1 MRKKYR
7 KRGTA
12 LLVGLVLAVS
22 QPAASLL
29 PAVPA
34 CRIRPEGETRKPFQ
48 SPLLL
53 VPVCCLVVRLV
64 LTYRVVSV
72 DPSLTDYYTELLAV
86 VCGGL
91 IGLEREYKRRPA
103 GFRTHILIC
112 LGAAMTTLTSQFLYL
127 NLHYYTDM
135 ARLGAQVVAGIGFI
149 GAGAIIVTRRR
160 RVKGL
165 TTAAGL
171 WAAAIVGLCLGGG
184 FYEGGIFATALI
196 LAAEMF
202 LSKLEYRM
210 LDNAPEVNLYMEYS
224 NKTCLD
230 NVLRLFRDLNL
241 KVLNMEIT
249 RSTETETHNAC
260 ALFTLRLNKR
270 CRVEQLIPK
279 MNATEGVVSVEEL

>member
-1 MRKKYR
+1 MLSTTLRM
-7 KRGTA
+7 
-12 LLVGLVLAVS
+12 
-22 QPAASLL
+22 
-29 PAVPA
+29 
-34 CRIRPEGETRKPFQ
+34 
-48 SPLLL
+48 
-53 VPVCCLVVRLV
+53 
-64 LTYRVVSV
+64 
-72 DPSLTDYYTELLAV
+72 LLAV

-224 NKTCLD
+224 NKP
-230 NVLRLFRDLNL
+230 
-241 KVLNMEIT
+241 
-249 RSTETETHNAC
+249 AGQC
-260 ALFTLRLNKR
+260 AAA
-270 CRVEQLIPK
+270 VPGPG
-279 MNATEGVVSVEEL
+279 AEGAEHGDHPLPRRRRPTTPAPCSPCG